1 MEAGHRMDVVRLA
14 IVYETAQAES
24 KLNRLNGA
32 LASTNGH
39 SRRVSQAAVGL
50 AQALSTGNISATALT
65 GRMAQLGGKL
75 GAAGIA
81 IAITAGLL
89 LLLKRHLDSNREAA
103 QKFADKLR
111 TVTRSVDDLFRTKTK
126 TGFQEQIEQ
135 IGDAILELDRNLARQ
150 RLNLIER
157 WFGGA
162 SLKEILSAGKRFF
175 AGGEDPQTARQ
186 RANLAGQRGR
196 LTAPGAEL
204 QALRE
209 RQSSQ
214 RGLDTGMMQLM
225 GVTQAERLQTRL
237 KAAQKDLEDLV
248 TLGLDPL
255 GEEALTA
262 ARGIRQLEDQLR
274 KAHRAEE
281 LLRGGLQTMA
291 DALEDFVVTGQIAF
305 SDFLNSILRMLY
317 RDFTGE
323 IIGNVLRSTRM
334 APGSTGSGGSG
345 GIVSGPGSVNPSVAS
360 NVTFNVNAIDAQ
372 GVAAFLNQNGPQ
384 IAAVVG
390 GHAARSR
397 GLRKQL
403 SRG

>member
-1 MEAGHRMDVVRLA
+1 MDVVRLA

-32 LASTNGH
+32 LANTNGH
-39 SRRVSQAAVGL
+39 SRSVAKAAVGL
-50 AQALSTGNISATALT
+50 AQALSTGNVSATALT

-75 GAAGIA
+75 GAVGVGVAVV
-81 IAITAGLL
+81 AGLL
-89 LLLKRHLDSNREAA
+89 VLLKRHLDSNRETAE
-103 QKFADKLR
+103 KFADKLR
-111 TVTRSVDDLFRTKTK
+111 AVTRSVDDLFRTRAK
-126 TGFQEQIEQ
+126 TGFQTQIEQ

-150 RLNLIER
+150 RLNLLER

-162 SLKEILSAGKRFF
+162 SLKEILAAGKRFV
-175 AGGEDPQTARQ
+175 AGGEDPQTAEQ
-186 RANLAGQRGR
+186 RAALARQRGR

-209 RQSSQ
+209 RQSNQ

-255 GEEALTA
+255 SEEAIYTA
-262 ARGIRQLEDQLR
+262 NGIRQLEDQLR
-274 KAHRAEE
+274 QAERAAS
-281 LLRGGLQTMA
+281 LMKGGLQTMA
-291 DALEDFVVTGQIAF
+291 DAIEEFVVTGTFAF
-305 SDFLNSILRMLY
+305 TDFLNNILRMLY

-323 IIGNVLRSTRM
+323 IIGNVLRSTR
-334 APGSTGSGGSG
+334 APVGGAASGGSG

-360 NVTFNVNAIDAQ
+360 NVTFNINTIDAQ
-372 GVAAFLNQNGPQ
+372 GVAAFIQGNGAQ
-384 IAAVVG
+384 IAATVA
-390 GHAARSR
+390 GHAARAR

-403 SRG
+403 TRG